1 MKLHRFAIS
10 TLAVMLATGA
20 VAETDASAAFQ
31 ALKSLQ
37 GTWAGQAMGRNM
49 QVTFKVTSGGNAVM
63 SEIQGGEDMITMFHL
78 DGNRLM
84 MTHYCG
90 TGNQPRMVGTPSPDG
105 KSITFNFLDATN
117 LLDSQPGH
125 MQRLTLTI
133 LDPNHHTE
141 KWEFVDKDGK
151 TQQHDVFDLHRQ
163 P

>member
-63 SEIQGGEDMITMFHL
+63 SEIQGDEDMITMFHL

-151 TQQHDVFDLHRQ
+151 MQQHDVFDLHRQ

>member
-63 SEIQGGEDMITMFHL
+63 SEIQGDEDMITMFHL